1 MSVCHSGLC
10 KALTEARA
18 SCANQVSMQQEVLAR
33 ISKTSAYTC
42 VLRVALDI
50 QDVLCRA
57 VIAWKNRATVI
68 HRILALRAVAE
79 WKRVR
84 GICNRQ
90 V

>member
-1 MSVCHSGLC
+1 
-10 KALTEARA
+10 LTEAKA
-18 SCANQVSMQQEVLAR
+18 SCATQVSMQQEVLAEV
-33 ISKTSAYTC
+33 SKATAYTSAC